1 MTEEAGRLE
10 RPGATGVPVEAVA
23 GTATPIPVAATVAL
37 VARALGLDRAA
48 LVIAA
53 PDGHRLTPIAV
64 HGDVSD
70 QDWTSDSAGASRW
83 NAVLPLEDGASRG
96 FLFLGRPTDRPLSEQ
111 DRALARSVFGSSP
124 FGIPPEAQGAR
135 DRLAHADRL
144 AAIGTLAAGVAH
156 EIRNPLVSVRTF
168 IQLLPERIDDEE
180 FRTSFRELALGEI
193 ERICSLI
200 NDLLA
205 FSRPALAERE
215 WTDVGELAR
224 QIVRLLDAEARK
236 RDVRLA
242 CDAPLDT
249 PRVWAT
255 EAQLKQVLMNV
266 VLNGIQA
273 CPGAGHV
280 RVSTRAEHRGG
291 RLWCTIDV
299 ADSGPGIAHT
309 DGTRIFDPFFTTKP
323 LGSGL
328 GLFIA
333 RRIVDDHAGTIH
345 ATSGAGQGCV
355 FTIRLPADAER
366 EYGRA
371 G

>member
-10 RPGATGVPVEAVA
+10 RPEATGVPAEAAASAESSVPA
-23 GTATPIPVAATVAL
+23 AATVAL

-53 PDGHRLTPIAV
+53 PDGCRLTPIAV

-70 QDWTSDSAGASRW
+70 QDWASAGASGW
-83 NAVLPLEDGASRG
+83 NAVLPLEDGGRRG
-96 FLFLGRPTDRPLSEQ
+96 FLLLGRPTDRPLSEQ
-111 DRALARSVFGSSP
+111 DRALARSVFGTSP
-124 FGIPPEAQGAR
+124 FGILAEARGAR

-144 AAIGTLAAGVAH
+144 AAIGTLAAGMAH

-193 ERICSLI
+193 ERICTLI

-205 FSRPALAERE
+205 FSRPAVAERE
-215 WTDVGELAR
+215 WTDVGEVTR
-224 QIVRLLDAEARK
+224 QIARLLDAEARK
-236 RDVRLA
+236 RDVQLV
-242 CDAPLDT
+242 CDTSPDT

-280 RVSTRAEHRGG
+280 RVSTRGEHRGG

-299 ADSGPGIAHT
+299 ADSGPGLALAESA
-309 DGTRIFDPFFTTKP
+309 RIFDPFFTTKP

-345 ATSGAGQGCV
+345 AASGPGSGCV
-355 FTIRLPADAER
+355 FTIRLPAGTES
-366 EYGRA
+366 EHGRA
-371 G
+371 S

>member
-1 MTEEAGRLE
+1 MGRPDAVGAAPAAARAGE
-10 RPGATGVPVEAVA
+10 PGVA
-23 GTATPIPVAATVAL
+23 PAAATVAL
-37 VARALGLDRAA
+37 LARALRLDRAA

-53 PDGHRLTPIAV
+53 PDGRRLTPLAV

-70 QDWTSDSAGASRW
+70 QDWRGDTVDDSGWS
-83 NAVLPLEDGASRG
+83 AVLPLQDGAARG
-96 FLFLGRPTDRPLSEQ
+96 YLLLGRTADGPLSEQ
-111 DRALARSVFGSSP
+111 DQALAASVLGPAP
-124 FGIPPEAQGAR
+124 FGLPSHALGPR

-168 IQLLPERIDDEE
+168 IQLLPERLDDEE

-193 ERICSLI
+193 ERICGLI

-215 WTDVGELAR
+215 STDVAELAR
-224 QIVRLLDAEARK
+224 QIARLLDAEARK
-236 RDVRLA
+236 HDVRLV
-242 CDAPLDT
+242 CDAAEGT

-266 VLNGIQA
+266 VLNAIQA
-273 CPGAGHV
+273 CTTAGRV
-280 RVSTRAEHRGG
+280 RVSTRSEHRHGWA
-291 RLWCTIDV
+291 WCTIEV
-299 ADSGPGIAHT
+299 ADSGPGIPETDVAH
-309 DGTRIFDPFFTTKP
+309 IFDPFYTTKA

-333 RRIVDDHAGTIH
+333 RRIIDDHGGTIH
-345 ATSGAGQGCV
+345 ATAGTGQGCV
-355 FTIRLPADAER
+355 FTIRLPAYAQGDHER
-366 EYGRA
+366 TS
-371 G
+371 

>member
-1 MTEEAGRLE
+1 MGRPEAAG
-10 RPGATGVPVEAVA
+10 PAPAAVRA
-23 GTATPIPVAATVAL
+23 GEPAAATVAL
-37 VARALGLDRAA
+37 LARALRLDRAA

-53 PDGHRLTPIAV
+53 PDGRHLTPLAV

-70 QDWTSDSAGASRW
+70 QDWQDDTVGDSGWST
-83 NAVLPLEDGASRG
+83 VLPLEDGAHRG
-96 FLFLGRPTDRPLSEQ
+96 YLLLGRTADGPLSEQ
-111 DRALARSVFGSSP
+111 DRALAASVLGTSP
-124 FGIPPEAQGAR
+124 FGAADARGPR

-168 IQLLPERIDDEE
+168 IQLLPERLDDEE

-193 ERICSLI
+193 ERICGLI

-215 WTDVGELAR
+215 STDVPELAQ

-236 RDVRLA
+236 HDVRLVYEA
-242 CDAPLDT
+242 HQQT
-249 PRVWAT
+249 PRVWAS

-266 VLNGIQA
+266 VLNAIQA
-273 CPGAGHV
+273 CTATGRV
-280 RVSTRAEHRGG
+280 RVSTRGERRHG
-291 RLWCTIDV
+291 RSWCTIEV
-299 ADSGPGIAHT
+299 ADSGPGISA
-309 DGTRIFDPFFTTKP
+309 DAVARIFDPFYTTKT

-333 RRIVDDHAGTIH
+333 RRIIDAG
-345 ATSGAGQGCV
+345 GAA
-355 FTIRLPADAER
+355 R
-366 EYGRA
+366 
-371 G
+371 